1 GPAMNIQAPPNLQ
14 PAGLAQ
20 LIRAGINDWGGVS
33 PVTPDHVNPE
43 APWPHL
49 SALEQATEQTGRT
62 LVERLAIYPEYIAT
76 SVIPEFRDS
85 EMSGNEPDERAPA
98 ASGSR

>member
-1 GPAMNIQAPPNLQ
+1 MAIQAPPNLT
-14 PAGLAQ
+14 PDTFGT

-49 SALEQATEQTGRT
+49 DQMSRATEHEGKVLT
-62 LVERLAIYPEYIAT
+62 ERLT
-76 SVIPEFRDS
+76 SIPR
-85 EMSGNEPDERAPA
+85 M
-98 ASGSR
+98 